1 VVIYTSDAKPYSPVN
16 TFGKVTENLELFSG
30 LRSGA
35 KIRIERA

>member
-1 VVIYTSDAKPYSPVN
+1 VN